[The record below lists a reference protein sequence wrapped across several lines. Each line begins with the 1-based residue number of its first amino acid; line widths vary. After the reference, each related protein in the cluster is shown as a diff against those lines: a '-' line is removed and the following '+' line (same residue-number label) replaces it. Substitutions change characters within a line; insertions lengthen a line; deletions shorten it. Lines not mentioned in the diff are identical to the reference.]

1 MGSVIDYIDCPV
13 CGHEAITDF
22 YYKSGEEFISCN
34 NCGYCR
40 RFFIENYDDQR
51 DGTAESPWI
60 PKFKLEEV
68 HGHGAYRLRGK
79 GAVATECGSFV
90 SADSEAEFINLVERE
105 KDNLEH
111 ASYTIYREGQAILE
125 VVLLQGKQELQVLT
139 EAPTAEVPA
148 AEYPDFGFGES
159 MSPSTPTPKKK
170 K

>member
-1 MGSVIDYIDCPV
+1 MGSVTDYIDCPV

-34 NCGYCR
+34 HCGYCR

-60 PKFKLEEV
+60 PKFKLEEI

-79 GAVATECGSFV
+79 GGVATECGSFV
-90 SADSEAEFINLVERE
+90 QADSEVEFVGLVARE
-105 KDNLEH
+105 KDNLAH
-111 ASYTIYREGQAILE
+111 ASYTIYKEGHAIKE
-125 VVLLQGKQELQVLT
+125 VVLIQGEQEQQVI
-139 EAPTAEVPA
+139 TATPDVD
-148 AEYPDFGFGES
+148 YPDFGFGES